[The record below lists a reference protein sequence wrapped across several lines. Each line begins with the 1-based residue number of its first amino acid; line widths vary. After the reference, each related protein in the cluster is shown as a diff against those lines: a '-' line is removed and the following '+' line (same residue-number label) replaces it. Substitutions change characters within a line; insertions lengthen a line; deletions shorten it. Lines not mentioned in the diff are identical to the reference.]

1 MKVLGGVEARRWH
14 RRWCSVSSCS
24 PARNPV
30 HQHEWAYGPQAL
42 GDIPNCAATTNTG
55 PPCRHPGQLPRFRR
69 LRCAVR
75 QLASPDPATTRPPA
89 PAAIHVG
96 LGPAR
101 RSGRLVRFPAAVGS
115 DRCPPW
121 ATINSNRRSN
131 PRRPWV

>member
-1 MKVLGGVEARRWH
+1 MKVWGGVEALRWY

-24 PARNPV
+24 PARSSV
-30 HQHEWAYGPQAL
+30 HQHERAYRPQPL
-42 GDIPNCAATTNTG
+42 GDIPNSAATATTG
-55 PPCRHPGQLPRFRR
+55 PPCPPPGQLPRLRR

-115 DRCPPW
+115 RRLPPL
-121 ATINSNRRSN
+121 ATNNR
-131 PRRPWV
+131 